1 MRPCFQRN
9 RAWGREFVQDQIYL
23 VREITKAAV
32 HIIEK
37 HLVSTVLA
45 QQEAV
50 VLG

>member
-1 MRPCFQRN
+1 L
-9 RAWGREFVQDQIYL
+9 QDQIYL

-32 HIIEK
+32 HINEK

-50 VLG
+50 ALG